1 MVFHDQ
7 ARAVD
12 LLYDWTPEKM
22 VEVLLDKPDDFL
34 KVRET
39 LTRMGIAS
47 KRPDLDGKHVLTQSC
62 HLLHKKGKY
71 YIMHFKELFCLDGR
85 ESDLTVSD
93 VERRNLIIGLLQE
106 WGLVKIQNTQLVSIK
121 APMSSIRIISHKEKN
136 EWKLTSKYTVG
147 IKK

>member
-1 MVFHDQ
+1 MVFPDQ

-12 LLYDWTPEKM
+12 LLYEWTPEKM
-22 VEVLLDKPDDFL
+22 VEVFLDKPDDFL

-47 KRPDLDGKHVLTQSC
+47 KRPDLDGKQVLTQSC

-71 YIMHFKELFCLDGR
+71 YVMHFKELFCLDGR

-93 VERRNLIIGLLQE
+93 VERRNLIISLLQE
-106 WGLVKIQNTQLVSIK
+106 WGLVKVANAQLVSFR
-121 APMSSIRIISHKEKN
+121 APMSSIRVISHKEKHD
-136 EWKLTSKYTVG
+136 WKLTSKYTVG

>member
-1 MVFHDQ
+1 MVFPDQ

-12 LLYDWTPEKM
+12 LLYEWSQEKM
-22 VEVLLDKPDDFL
+22 VEVFLDKPDDFL

-47 KRPDLDGKHVLTQSC
+47 KRPDLDGKQVLTQSC

-85 ESDLTVSD
+85 DSDLTVSD
-93 VERRNLIIGLLQE
+93 VERRNLIISLLQE
-106 WGLVKIQNTQLVSIK
+106 WGLVKVSNAQLISFK
-121 APMSSIRIISHKEKN
+121 APMSSIRVISHKEKN
-136 EWKLTSKYTVG
+136 GWKLTSKYTVG

>member
-1 MVFHDQ
+1 MVFHEQ

-12 LLYDWTPEKM
+12 LLYEWTPEKM
-22 VEVLLDKPDDFL
+22 VEVFLDKPDDFL

-47 KRPDLDGKHVLTQSC
+47 KRPDLDGKQVLTQSC

-71 YIMHFKELFCLDGR
+71 YVMHFKELFCLDGR

-93 VERRNLIIGLLQE
+93 VERRNLIINLLQE
-106 WGLVKIQNTQLVSIK
+106 WGLVKVANAQLISFK
-121 APMSSIRIISHKEKN
+121 APMSSIRVISHKDKDG
-136 EWKLTSKYTVG
+136 WKLTSKYTVG

>member
-12 LLYDWTPEKM
+12 LLYEWTPEKM

-47 KRPDLDGKHVLTQSC
+47 KRPDLDGRQVLTQSC

-85 ESDLTVSD
+85 DSDLTVSD
-93 VERRNLIIGLLQE
+93 VERRNLIISLLQE
-106 WGLVKIQNTQLVSIK
+106 WELIKVANAQLISFK
-121 APMSSIRIISHKEKN
+121 APMSSIRVISHKEKN
-136 EWKLTSKYTVG
+136 GWKLTSKYTVG

>member
-12 LLYDWTPEKM
+12 LLYEWTPEKM

-47 KRPDLDGKHVLTQSC
+47 KRPDLDGRQVLTQSC

-85 ESDLTVSD
+85 DSDLTVSD
-93 VERRNLIIGLLQE
+93 VERRNLIISLLQE
-106 WGLVKIQNTQLVSIK
+106 WELIKVVNAQLISFK
-121 APMSSIRIISHKEKN
+121 APMSSIRVISHKEKN
-136 EWKLTSKYTVG
+136 GWKLTSKYTVG

>member
-12 LLYDWTPEKM
+12 LLYEWTPEKM

-47 KRPDLDGKHVLTQSC
+47 KRPDLDGRQVLTQSC

-93 VERRNLIIGLLQE
+93 VERRNLIISLLQE
-106 WGLVKIQNTQLVSIK
+106 WELIKVANVQLISFK
-121 APMSSIRIISHKEKN
+121 APMSSIRVISHKEKN
-136 EWKLTSKYTVG
+136 GWKLTSKYTVG

>member
-1 MVFHDQ
+1 MVFHEQ

-12 LLYDWTPEKM
+12 LLYEWAPEKM
-22 VEVLLDKPDDFL
+22 VEVFLDKPDDFL

-47 KRPDLDGKHVLTQSC
+47 KRPDLDGKQVLTQSC

-71 YIMHFKELFCLDGR
+71 YIMHFKEMFCLDGR

-93 VERRNLIIGLLQE
+93 VERRNLIINLLQE
-106 WGLVKIQNTQLVSIK
+106 WGLVKVVNAQLISFK
-121 APMSSIRIISHKEKN
+121 APMSSIRVISHKDKDG
-136 EWKLTSKYTVG
+136 WKLTSKYTVG